1 MVLCFLGALIEGFD
15 IQSAGITAHKVAVF
29 YGLDSAHMGFVFSAN
44 TLGLFL
50 GAITGGL
57 IADRIGRKRV
67 LVASFL
73 VVGFCSLGTAFAR
86 SGGEFTLMRLLTGIG
101 LGGSVANL
109 IAIVAELGH
118 ERSRA
123 TRVTVMS
130 SGIAFGGM
138 AVSLLA
144 VALPP
149 AFDWRLIF
157 MVGGSV
163 PLLLAA
169 LFAAALRRSDVR
181 STAANISPVTL
192 FRRGQATTTLCL
204 WAASFATLLT
214 LHLLLNWL
222 PVLLMSL
229 GHTARLSALVS
240 VAFSLGG
247 GIGAIVLG
255 LLIRRRG
262 PKAVFIVTYLGIVG
276 GLLALMAFARLD
288 SGALAGGFATGFF
301 VMGAQLMIYG
311 LVPVLYQADSLSTA
325 IGFTVAAGRLGS
337 IAGPLVAGLIL
348 GAGHSPVV
356 VFGAMLPLLA
366 AALISMVGALSA
378 NRQ

>member
-1 MVLCFLGALIEGFD
+1 M
-15 IQSAGITAHKVAVF
+15 
-29 YGLDSAHMGFVFSAN
+29 
-44 TLGLFL
+44 
-50 GAITGGL
+50 
-57 IADRIGRKRV
+57 
-67 LVASFL
+67 
-73 VVGFCSLGTAFAR
+73 
-86 SGGEFTLMRLLTGIG
+86 
-101 LGGSVANL
+101 
-109 IAIVAELGH
+109 
-118 ERSRA
+118 
-123 TRVTVMS
+123 
-130 SGIAFGGM
+130 
-138 AVSLLA
+138 
-144 VALPP
+144 PP

-157 MVGGSV
+157 LVGGSV

-169 LFAAALRRSDVR
+169 LFATALQRSDVR
-181 STAANISPVTL
+181 SAAANISPATL
-192 FRRGQATTTLCL
+192 FHRGQATITLCL
-204 WAASFATLLT
+204 WVASFATLLT

-222 PVLLMSL
+222 PVLLMGL
-229 GHTARLSALVS
+229 GHTARLSALVA

-247 GIGAIVLG
+247 GIGAIFLG

-262 PKAVFIVTYLGIVG
+262 PKAVFVVTYLGIVG